1 MGSPGS
7 GDGGAS
13 GPPQPPTLGTAM
25 SSMAEAIGSMVAGQ
39 QRAWE
44 EEQERRRRRLRR
56 RSGGSTGGKSAS
68 DGAGAGG
75 GGGTWLD
82 ISPEAAV
89 PIPYTPKPRRI
100 AYVDG
105 GNAVLLGS
113 PGWSIGFNR
122 VAYTIWQGE
131 HVQRPKCVPRVDF
144 LSLLAAEPGED
155 GDDDG
160 DGGEAAAQ
168 PGQQQQQR
176 WQSRRYTLRTFPIG
190 NGNGGNGGGDSGGD
204 GGGGSAPDGLRPRLD
219 ADCVPT
225 DEDMGNVGGA
235 AEGADGGARGEAD
248 EDDDDAG
255 GIVGDNAGG
264 GDNDVCGSAA
274 SALRPATAAAAAT
287 ARPATDHNR
296 SRMMSVPRAF
306 AEWKM
311 AATVVDRELAAG
323 DILVLDGT
331 LQTGYGG
338 EARLADSL
346 YGMARRRGVIVCAL
360 AKTTTLMGPGGVP
373 VLYAAQ
379 EAARAAGHQA
389 WHMPLARRVPGDG
402 SGFVLAVRLHRHSR
416 FTYRLEV
423 LRDQYDLLQG
433 SGEIGGVI
441 GSIAANSGDPS
452 FPGYPY
458 GLISADRYAR
468 VRGAEAAVHR
478 RIMLAELG
486 RHDMGRTMV
495 EHTLL
500 LSAHQTLNRA
510 VGG

>member
-1 MGSPGS
+1 MGSLGS

-44 EEQERRRRRLRR
+44 EEQERRRRRR
-56 RSGGSTGGKSAS
+56 GGSTDGKGAS
-68 DGAGAGG
+68 DGAGG
-75 GGGTWLD
+75 GGGTWLG

-131 HVQRPKCVPRVDF
+131 RVRRPRCVPRVDF
-144 LSLLAAEPGED
+144 LSLLAAEPG
-155 GDDDG
+155 DDG
-160 DGGEAAAQ
+160 EVGDGQ
-168 PGQQQQQR
+168 QQQQQQR

-190 NGNGGNGGGDSGGD
+190 NGKGGNGGSSGD
-204 GGGGSAPDGLRPRLD
+204 GDGSAADGLCPRLD

-225 DEDMGNVGGA
+225 DEDMGNAGGA
-235 AEGADGGARGEAD
+235 AEGADGGARGEAED
-248 EDDDDAG
+248 EDDVVAG
-255 GIVGDNAGG
+255 SIAGDNAGGDG
-264 GDNDVCGSAA
+264 GDNDVCGGATSA
-274 SALRPATAAAAAT
+274 SRPAATTTAAAAAT

-338 EARLADSL
+338 EARLADAL
-346 YGMARRRGVIVCAL
+346 YDAARRRGVIVCAL

-389 WHMPLARRVPGDG
+389 WYMPLARRVPGDG

>member
-1 MGSPGS
+1 MGSLGS

-56 RSGGSTGGKSAS
+56 RCGGSTGGKGAS
-68 DGAGAGG
+68 DGAGGA

-122 VAYTIWQGE
+122 VAYTIWQGAD
-131 HVQRPKCVPRVDF
+131 VQRPRCVPRVDF

-155 GDDDG
+155 GEVGDDDG
-160 DGGEAAAQ
+160 NGSEAAAQ
-168 PGQQQQQR
+168 GQQQQR

-190 NGNGGNGGGDSGGD
+190 NGNGGNGGGGD
-204 GGGGSAPDGLRPRLD
+204 NDGSTPDGLRPSLD

-248 EDDDDAG
+248 EDDVDDDAG
-255 GIVGDNAGG
+255 GIAGDNAGG
-264 GDNDVCGSAA
+264 GDDNDICGSAA
-274 SALRPATAAAAAT
+274 SASRPAAAAAAT

-338 EARLADSL
+338 EARLADAL
-346 YGMARRRGVIVCAL
+346 YDAARRRGVVVCAL

-379 EAARAAGHQA
+379 EAARAAGHQT

-468 VRGAEAAVHR
+468 VRGTEAAVHR

>member
-1 MGSPGS
+1 M
-7 GDGGAS
+7 
-13 GPPQPPTLGTAM
+13 
-25 SSMAEAIGSMVAGQ
+25 
-39 QRAWE
+39 
-44 EEQERRRRRLRR
+44 
-56 RSGGSTGGKSAS
+56 
-68 DGAGAGG
+68 
-75 GGGTWLD
+75 
-82 ISPEAAV
+82 SPEAVV

-131 HVQRPKCVPRVDF
+131 RVQRPRCVPRVDF

-160 DGGEAAAQ
+160 DGGEAAARQ
-168 PGQQQQQR
+168 GQQQQQR

-204 GGGGSAPDGLRPRLD
+204 GSAADGLRPSLD

-248 EDDDDAG
+248 EEDDDVG
-255 GIVGDNAGG
+255 GIAGDNAGDDN
-264 GDNDVCGSAA
+264 GDNDVCGGATSA
-274 SALRPATAAAAAT
+274 SRPAATTAAAAAT

-311 AATVVDRELAAG
+311 AATVVDRELAGG

-346 YGMARRRGVIVCAL
+346 YDAARRRGVIVCAL

-423 LRDQYDLLQG
+423 LRDQYDLLLG